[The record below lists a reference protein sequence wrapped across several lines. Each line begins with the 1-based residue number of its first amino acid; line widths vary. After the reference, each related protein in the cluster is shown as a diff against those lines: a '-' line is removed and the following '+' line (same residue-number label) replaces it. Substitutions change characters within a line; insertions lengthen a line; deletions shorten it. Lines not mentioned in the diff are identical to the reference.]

1 MLARWTGQEFLTV
14 MFRWLSDSFV
24 NLLAVSHVGFGVS
37 WFLALVSVSLW
48 TCYQGCGVGGEI
60 SDSLA

>member
-14 MFRWLSDSFV
+14 MFRRLSDSFV

-37 WFLALVSVSLW
+37 WFLALVSVFMDLLPGLRSRR
-48 TCYQGCGVGGEI
+48 
-60 SDSLA
+60 